1 MFVKKFTEQEFIQGR
16 HFADLGE
23 TGDFYAD
30 EIALSNSYSGVGV
43 ASGVLV
49 KGGKEQKASL
59 EILFSPEVDLS
70 GSAGQIFQSGW
81 DSWTLAKERN

>member
-1 MFVKKFTEQEFIQGR
+1 MSIKKFTEQEFIQGL

-23 TGDFYAD
+23 NGDFYAD
-30 EIALSNSYSGVGV
+30 EIAISESYQGVGV

-49 KGGKEQKASL
+49 KGEKEQKANI

-70 GSAGQIFQSGW
+70 GTAGQLFQAAW
-81 DSWTLAKERN
+81 DSWTIAKERN